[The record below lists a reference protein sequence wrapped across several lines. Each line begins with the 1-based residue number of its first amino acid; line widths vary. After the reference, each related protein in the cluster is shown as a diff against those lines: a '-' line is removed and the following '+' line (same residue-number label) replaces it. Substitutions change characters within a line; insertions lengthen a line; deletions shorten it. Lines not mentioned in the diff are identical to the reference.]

1 MSHAMN
7 LVALLLAGC
16 MLMSMLLRELCSSS
30 ICTATDSQLVNVSK
44 VHSSKTLFEEQNQ
57 STFLSAQH
65 QRRISSI
72 RLSDGHLCNIGP
84 AHETPAP
91 VLVPIFLI
99 VKDRLGVTREM
110 LHTIFPLQG
119 LLEVVLLDQ
128 GSTYPPMTEYLSEW
142 KANNASDPPVSVVH
156 QRACDLKGIVDNVAS
171 YVASY
176 LKDHAS
182 VEFYVVSDP
191 DLSLRACK
199 KDMLELMTA
208 VMRMCPAVAQV
219 GTSLRMD
226 NIPDSYHLKQKAL
239 SFESKYWSKPFVVEW
254 KGSFVH
260 VFEAP
265 VDTTFAMHRG
275 TVPYGRLVTP
285 SIRTGAPY
293 MAEHIPW

>member
-7 LVALLLAGC
+7 LVALLLAGGI
-16 MLMSMLLRELCSSS
+16 LMSTLLCELCSSS
-30 ICTATDSQLVNVSK
+30 ICTATDSQLMNV
-44 VHSSKTLFEEQNQ
+44 SKTLFEEQNQ

-72 RLSDGHLCNIGP
+72 RLSDGHSCNIAP
-84 AHETPAP
+84 ARETSAS

-110 LHTIFPLQG
+110 LHTIFPLHG

-128 GSTYPPMTEYLSEW
+128 GSTYPPMTEYLSKW
-142 KANNASDPPVSVVH
+142 KAKNASVPPVSVVH
-156 QRACDLKGIVDNVAS
+156 QKACDLKGMVDNVAS

-199 KDMLELMTA
+199 KDMLQLMTA
-208 VMRMCPAVAQV
+208 VMRMCPTVAQV

-239 SFESKYWSKPFVVEW
+239 SFESMYWSKSFIMEW
-254 KGSFVH
+254 KELFVH
-260 VFEAP
+260 LFEAP
-265 VDTTFAMHRG
+265 VDTTFAMHRA
-275 TVPYGRLVTP
+275 TVPYGRLKTP